1 MQTQRIGNLLEL
13 KCRCGYQATDLV
25 DGGLMSGVSHLF
37 TCPRCVDVVSAL
49 TWSVGILDEH
59 PPGDV
64 EATCPGCGGTELEP
78 WGKAP
83 LRKAVVLAVERRPP
97 PSPSVSRTRTDL
109 GEIGCGPRLGARVR

>member
-13 KCRCGYQATDLV
+13 KCRCGYQATNLV

-78 WGKAP
+78 WGQGAP
-83 LRKAVVLAVERRPP
+83 PQGGCPRCGET
-97 PSPSVSRTRTDL
+97 VSTVS
-109 GEIGCGPRLGARVR
+109 IGIAD